1 MKEEQF
7 DTLRQQD
14 VALRD
19 ALKLEEAELPQ
30 MPADLNARVM
40 QQAAQRPRKA
50 SVRRIWPW
58 LAAACVAAFIAVNIA
73 PPKSAIAPQDKG
85 TVAEKVEQKAEKAK
99 PQPKVAE
106 AAQPQIAEVKTA
118 KKASAK
124 PRKQQP
130 KAVEPETMPAEAVTT
145 VAEEPQKELAQ
156 TTTKVRMQTLT
167 EHDIPITR
175 PENYK
180 YTPEEL
186 AQLRKQ
192 ADEAYLKWVELEL
205 EISKNNLQQTAQ
217 QE

>member
-1 MKEEQF
+1 MMKEELN
-7 DTLRQQD
+7 TLRQQD
-14 VALRD
+14 SALRD
-19 ALKLEEAELPQ
+19 ALRLDEAELPQ

-40 QQAAQRPRKA
+40 QQAAQQPRKTTIH
-50 SVRRIWPW
+50 RIWPW
-58 LAAACVAAFIAVNIA
+58 LVAACVAAFITVNVT
-73 PPKSAIAPQDKG
+73 PPKDAVTPQDKG
-85 TVAEKVEQKAEKAK
+85 TVAEKVEPKTKKAES
-99 PQPKVAE
+99 QPKVAE
-106 AAQPQIAEVKTA
+106 ATQPQIAEVKTA

>member
-1 MKEEQF
+1 MMEEELN
-7 DTLRQQD
+7 TLRQQD
-14 VALRD
+14 SALRD
-19 ALKLEEAELPQ
+19 ALRLEEAELPQ
-30 MPADLNARVM
+30 MPADLNARVI

-50 SVRRIWPW
+50 TIRRIWPW
-58 LAAACVAAFIAVNIA
+58 LVAACVAAFIAVNIA
-73 PPKSAIAPQDKG
+73 PPKDAARPQDKG
-85 TVAEKVEQKAEKAK
+85 TVAKKVEPKTKKAESL
-99 PQPKVAE
+99 PKVAE
-106 AAQPQIAEVKTA
+106 ATQPQIAEVKTA